1 MTMTSAATP
10 HHGGRLVAAARRYGI
25 APADWLDL
33 STGINPRACSLPAVP
48 AEVWRRLPEDDD
60 ALTDI
65 AACYYGCRT
74 LLPVAG
80 SQAAIQA
87 LPRLRAPG
95 RVAVLAPMYAEHAH
109 AWRRAGHAVTEL
121 PAAALTEAAGF
132 DVLVLANPNNPT
144 GHCFEPRTLLA
155 MHDRL
160 PPGGWLVVDEA
171 FVDAT
176 PAASLA
182 GHGARPGL
190 IVLRSLGKFFGL
202 AGARVGFVLAAN
214 DLLQA
219 LADALGPW
227 PLAGPSRLIA
237 AAALAD
243 RAWQDAA
250 RARLI
255 RDGARLGALL
265 ERNGLRP
272 AGGCA
277 LFQWV
282 ATGQA
287 AALHG
292 ALARRGILTRLFEDP
307 PSLRFGLPGNEDA
320 WRRLD
325 AALTD
330 VARQTAAAP

>member
-1 MTMTSAATP
+1 MSAPREPPPA
-10 HHGGRLVAAARRYGI
+10 HGGRLLEAARRYGI
-25 APADWLDL
+25 APGDWLDL
-33 STGINPRACSLPAVP
+33 STGLNPHGYRPPPVP
-48 AEVWRRLPEDDD
+48 AHAWARLPQDDD
-60 ALTDI
+60 GLVA
-65 AACYYGCRT
+65 AACAYYGCAE
-74 LLPVAG
+74 LLPVPG
-80 SQAAIQA
+80 SQAAIGL
-87 LPRLRAPG
+87 LPRLRPPG
-95 RVAVLAPMYAEHAH
+95 RVAVLAPMYAEYAH

-202 AGARVGFVLAAN
+202 AGARVGFVLAPGE
-214 DLLQA
+214 LLRA

-227 PLAGPSRLIA
+227 PLAGPARCVA
-237 AAALAD
+237 TAALRD
-243 RAWQDAA
+243 RAWQQRTRMALPA
-250 RARLI
+250 QATRLQ
-255 RDGARLGALL
+255 ALL
-265 ERNGLRP
+265 STHGLPP

-277 LFQWV
+277 LFQYV
-282 ATGQA
+282 CTPRA
-287 AALHG
+287 AALHE
-292 ALARRGILTRLFEDP
+292 ALARRGILTRLFAQP
-307 PSLRFGLPGNEDA
+307 VGLRLGLPGTQAD
-320 WRRLD
+320 WQRLD
-325 AALTD
+325 QALAD
-330 VARQTAAAP
+330 CRP